1 MSKRM
6 TVVFRDEDLYIN
18 LKVEAVRRQKHASDI
33 VAEAVK
39 EWLESREDA
48 ELLPVIETARAEWKE
63 KGGRPW
69 AEAERELEDA
79 VSRRERK
86 AKSKGV

>member
-6 TVVFRDEDLYIN
+6 TVVFRDEDLYIH
-18 LKVEAVRRQKHASDI
+18 LKVEAVKRQKPASDI

-39 EWLESREDA
+39 EWLETREDA
-48 ELLPVIETARAEWKE
+48 ELLPVVEAARAEWEK

-69 AEAERELEDA
+69 AEVE
-79 VSRRERK
+79 
-86 AKSKGV
+86 G

>member
-6 TVVFRDEDLYIN
+6 TVVFRDEDLYIH
-18 LKVEAVRRQKHASDI
+18 LKVEAVRRQKPASDI

-39 EWLESREDA
+39 EWLETREDA
-48 ELLPVIETARAEWKE
+48 ELLSVIEAARAEWQK

-69 AEAERELEDA
+69 AEAEGELEDA

-86 AKSKGV
+86 AKPKRV